1 MKVNRKRE
9 IQLNNEFPKE
19 LGKYYTPESLIK
31 KRKNCSVLKT
41 PSKSKKRNIYSNLI
55 KIIILLLAPNY
66 SLKSNL

>member
-19 LGKYYTPESLIK
+19 LGKYDTPESLIK
-31 KRKNCSVLKT
+31 KRKICSVLKT

-55 KIIILLLAPNY
+55 KIIILLPAPNY
-66 SLKSNL
+66 SPKINL